1 MDSKLGGLIAC
12 IIYCIKN
19 KISNIG
25 KVIIFDNSSNKILM
39 YGGNYDYNNQ
49 SFKIFDYNRNSMI
62 IGRNSQ
68 FIDSKSNEF
77 FTFRLTGMVFRGFTS
92 QLFSF
97 SGSIIG
103 GKVTIIL
110 SDRHYTFECKQKEL
124 VKTIPQKTQ
133 NSLT

>member
-1 MDSKLGGLIAC
+1 MDSKLSGLIAC

-25 KVIIFDNSSNKILM
+25 EVVIFDNSSNKILM

-49 SFKIFDYNRNSMI
+49 RFKIFDYNRNSII

-68 FIDSKSNEF
+68 FIDSKNNEF
-77 FTFRLTGMVFRGFTS
+77 FTFRLTGMVFKGFVTS
-92 QLFSF
+92 QLLSF

-103 GKVTIIL
+103 NKVTIIF
-110 SDRHYTFECKQKEL
+110 SDKHYIFECRQTE
-124 VKTIPQKTQ
+124 
-133 NSLT
+133 